1 MPVPGERRAL
11 SFLLGRKRV
20 VTSPTPQVAEGTLE
34 ATATTPKQLAPP
46 PFPLP
51 GGVMP
56 SRTWEEELALR
67 DASKPIE
74 FAFTAEVE
82 ECVPGL
88 KSIVEKALGGCP
100 HNQKLLRS
108 MGTRKE

>member
-1 MPVPGERRAL
+1 MPLRPSSAGLQILHQRRIEAA
-11 SFLLGRKRV
+11 KACA
-20 VTSPTPQVAEGTLE
+20 TPLE
-34 ATATTPKQLAPP
+34 VIATTPEQKAPP